1 MLIKRSISKVQISA
15 LPRVVF
21 PGRIEVVQSVPEM
34 ERAVRY
40 LEKQTLVG
48 IDTETRPCFKKHQTF
63 KVSLLQ
69 VSTADICFL
78 FRLNMIG
85 IPDALVRFLEN
96 PNILKVGLSLV
107 DDVQALLT
115 RREFDMQSLV
125 ELQGYVKS
133 FGILD
138 SSLQKLYAILF
149 GEKISKSQ
157 QLSNWEAD
165 VLSDA
170 QKMYAAIDAWA
181 CYKIYTLLEELKRTG
196 NYEIEEII
204 ETEET

>member
-85 IPDALVRFLEN
+85 IPDALVRFFEN

-107 DDVQALLT
+107 DDVPALLT
-115 RREFDMQSLV
+115 RREIDMQSLV
-125 ELQGYVKS
+125 ELQEYVKS

>member
-34 ERAVRY
+34 EWAVRY